1 MSELC
6 FCALC
11 AVFIFVAGDQIQPKR
26 SVSPQIVPDGI
37 VGELIDGVAIDQE
50 FLCNQKKLEAIS
62 LMFTNYMREN
72 TGTVKLVLK
81 DKNTNTILAETTFDF
96 ASVTP

>member
-1 MSELC
+1 MVNLKDKVKKLTVIYIC
-6 FCALC
+6 FFAICAL
-11 AVFIFVAGDQIQPKR
+11 FYFVAGDQIQTKR

-37 VGELIDGVAIDQE
+37 VGELIDGVTIDQE

-81 DKNTNTILAETTFDF
+81 DNF
-96 ASVTP
+96 S